1 MLFNLV
7 IAIITILL
15 CFFFSFF
22 RVVCHNF
29 FVISLDI
36 ENAKPNLA
44 LAITKGAPI
53 TLQMMQEKCYQLFQI
68 KQSKIYQNNQ
78 KQQYIY

>member
-1 MLFNLV
+1 MLFL
-7 IAIITILL
+7 
-15 CFFFSFF
+15 FF

-44 LAITKGAPI
+44 LAITTSNDAREMLPI
-53 TLQMMQEKCYQLFQI
+53 VSDKTIKDLS
-68 KQSKIYQNNQ
+68 KQSKAAIYLLSLLFINYLFLIFVI
-78 KQQYIY
+78 K